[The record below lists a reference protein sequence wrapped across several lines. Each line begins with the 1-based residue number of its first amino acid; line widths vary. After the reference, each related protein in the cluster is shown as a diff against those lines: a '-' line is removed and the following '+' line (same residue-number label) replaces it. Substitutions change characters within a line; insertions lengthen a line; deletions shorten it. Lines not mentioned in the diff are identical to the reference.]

1 MKPLYKEKYPNIFK
15 PLVVG
20 KGKTKVEYKNRIFV
34 APQSAATCAD
44 GLGIIND
51 IGIDY
56 YSSFAMGGFASV
68 CVPTEIPYQYG
79 HVRAINIYD
88 EHMAPMSDM
97 QMLQRLVHAYRC
109 NSSIEIY
116 HPGCCM
122 TPQPGADLITASDMQ
137 WNGHFVRGMNA
148 DDMEQIADMYAE
160 AALLGKR
167 SGFDTILLHF
177 GHGWLIHNFLSP
189 LSNHRKDEYGG
200 SVENRCRFPRMVLE
214 RIRSKIGDMPI
225 ELRLNGFDGTPGGIE
240 PEDAVEQAKIFED
253 LVDMI
258 HISCGHRLD
267 ASTRPLMH
275 PTAFVEPGHN
285 AIVSKMI
292 KDAGV
297 KIPIG
302 VVGGVSTP
310 EVAEEILASGKADYV
325 LMGRQAHV
333 DTQFVNKLMEGRRE
347 DIRPCLHCAV
357 CFDVGRRGALSKE
370 VTYDPGSTFN
380 QYCVIDPYFKQG
392 ISKKKI
398 PMPTVKKNV
407 VIVGGGIAGLQAAL
421 TAAER
426 GHHVRLY
433 EKTSQLGGQ
442 LIFSDY
448 MSFKKSYREY
458 LDYMI
463 TQVKK
468 AGVEIYMNTRVTR
481 EMVETLDPDAVL
493 VAVGA
498 DQIVP
503 EIPGIDGNNVVMG
516 FDVFGHED
524 KIKDKVVIVGG
535 GLVGCE
541 TALCLMENKERD
553 ITILEMGGYLAP
565 TAQLTQRTHL
575 LQKLEEQHIKGYVDT
590 ICTEINENG
599 VVAKNVETGEVVT
612 YEADQVIICAGTKP
626 LTKERDQFVDVA
638 YEVINIGDCRKASDI
653 YNAVNNG
660 FDAAATL

>member
-15 PLVVG
+15 PLIVG
-20 KGKTKVEYKNRIFV
+20 RGKTKVEYKNRIFV

-109 NSSIEIY
+109 NTSIEIY

-137 WNGHFVRGMNA
+137 WNGHFVRGMND
-148 DDMEQIADMYAE
+148 DDMEQIADMYAN

-275 PTAFVEPGHN
+275 PTVFVEPGHN
-285 AIVSKMI
+285 ANVSKMI

-302 VVGGVSTP
+302 VVGGISTP

-333 DTQFVNKLMEGRRE
+333 DTQFVNKLMEDRRE

-392 ISKKKI
+392 VSKKKI
-398 PMPTVKKNV
+398 PMPTLKKNV
-407 VIVGGGIAGLQAAL
+407 VVVGGGIAGLQAAL

-433 EKTSQLGGQ
+433 EKTDQLGGQ

-468 AGVEIYMNTRVTR
+468 AGIEIYMNTRVTR

-503 EIPGIDGNNVVMG
+503 DIPGINGDNVVMG

-524 KIKDKVVIVGG
+524 RIKDKVVIVGG

-541 TALCLMENKERD
+541 TALCLKEDKDRD

-575 LQKLEEQHIKGYVDT
+575 LQKLDEHHIKGYVDT
-590 ICTEINENG
+590 VCTEINEDG
-599 VVAKNVETGEVVT
+599 VVAKNVETGEIIT
-612 YEADQVIICAGTKP
+612 FEADQVIICAGTKP
-626 LTKERDQFVDVA
+626 LEQERDQFADVA
-638 YEVINIGDCRKASDI
+638 YEVIYIGDCRQASDI
-653 YNAVNNG
+653 YNAVSNG